1 MSETRSPDEK
11 LRRFVDAFLL
21 GIPHIKA
28 LGVRY
33 HGHGRGWAEL
43 ELPYAD
49 HLIAYPDADQFGGG
63 IVASGAIFTL
73 MDSVGGFSV
82 LTAASQMQ
90 PLATLDLRLDYL
102 RPATPGESVFGK
114 SEVHKLTKSVAFV
127 RGVAHNGDPERP
139 IAHMTGTFMFTA
151 GAKQ

>member
-1 MSETRSPDEK
+1 MSEAAAPDEK
-11 LRRFVDAFLL
+11 LRRFVDSFLL

-33 HGHGRGWAEL
+33 RGHGRGWAEL

-49 HLIAYPDADQFGGG
+49 HLVAYPDATHPDGG
-63 IVASGAIFTL
+63 IVASGAVLTL

-82 LTAASQMQ
+82 LTGASKLL

-102 RPATPGESVFGK
+102 RPATPGEAVIGRSD
-114 SEVHKLTKSVAFV
+114 VHKLTRSVAFV
-127 RGVAHNGDPERP
+127 RGIAHNGDPARP

-151 GAKQ
+151 GAAQ

>member
-1 MSETRSPDEK
+1 MSEPDEK

-33 HGHGRGWAEL
+33 RGHGRGWAEL

-49 HLIAYPDADQFGGG
+49 HLVAYPDGG
-63 IVASGAIFTL
+63 IVASGAVLTL

-82 LTAASQMQ
+82 MTGASKLQ

-102 RPATPGESVFGK
+102 RPATAGESVFGR

-127 RGVAHNGDPERP
+127 RGVAHNGDPARP

-151 GAKQ
+151 GAKH

>member
-1 MSETRSPDEK
+1 MSGERTPDEK
-11 LRRFVDAFLL
+11 LRRFVDGFLL

-49 HLIAYPDADQFGGG
+49 HLVAYPDGG

-82 LTAASQMQ
+82 MTGATQLQ

-114 SEVHKLTKSVAFV
+114 SEVHKMTKSVAFV
-127 RGVAHNGDPERP
+127 RGVAHNGDPARP

-151 GAKQ
+151 GAKH